1 VSTVHD
7 PAPDPQAIEQERQR
21 LSRRLDE
28 VARLCESD
36 VPPGTFYGELL
47 RRLLESLAATA
58 GAVWGRTAQ
67 GNLQILFQINLKE
80 VGLDRSEEARQ
91 AHFELLRRAV
101 VKPQPLHLLP
111 HSGAG
116 PAEEGQPAPG
126 NPTEYLLLLVPVLL
140 NDQVAGLIEVWQSPG
155 RPLNAVGG
163 FLRYMGLMAD
173 LGARY
178 QRNQMLGQMAGQQQL
193 WTQLEAFSRQVH
205 SSLNPVEVSYHV
217 ANEGRRLVACDRVSV
232 AVRRGR
238 KVTVEAISGADV
250 VEKRSNLVLLMRK
263 LSERVLQ
270 WGEKLVFTG
279 TKDDS
284 LPPKVLDAL
293 DAYLAESASKLLV
306 IQPLKDERE
315 GESTK
320 PARAAL
326 VMECFDPP
334 AEPQQLIAR
343 LDVVARHATS
353 ALYNSV
359 EHRRIPMRF
368 VWMPL
373 ATLQEG
379 VGGKA
384 KAITLAV
391 ALGLAALGGLLYALH
406 WPLKM
411 DATGQ
416 LLPQVRRV
424 IYSPVPGTVMDFT
437 VSPGDTVDEG
447 RSLATL
453 FDRDLE
459 KEIWKL
465 KIEEGNAHNMLMEAD
480 LQSKQAL
487 AANERQ
493 ESRSKADQ
501 QRYLESSKAHQ
512 LNQLLA
518 IANSDP
524 QNPGYFFLKAPAF
537 TAEDAGRL
545 TRREWTVLNGNFKE
559 ELTNR
564 AVKAS
569 DPILRLGA
577 KNGPWELEVKIP
589 QKHIGQVLQAFE
601 RLHRQGVQN
610 PELDVDFLL
619 RTDPTRKFK
628 GKLSRD
634 KIAGEANPNR
644 DDNNESE
651 PVVVAYV
658 RLDDDTIDADH
669 RVPPELLL
677 SGTEVRVKIYCGNH
691 RMGYSLFYGV
701 WEFLYD
707 KVVFFF

>member
-7 PAPDPQAIEQERQR
+7 PAPDPRAIEQERQR

-28 VARLCESD
+28 VARMCEGD
-36 VPPGTFYGELL
+36 VPPSTFYGEML

-58 GAVWGRTAQ
+58 GVIWGRNSQ
-67 GNLQILFQINLKE
+67 GNLQLLFQINLKE
-80 VGLDRSEEARQ
+80 VGIDRSDDARRS
-91 AHFELLRRAV
+91 HDELLRRAV

-116 PAEEGQPAPG
+116 PAEEGQAAPG
-126 NPTEYLLLLVPVLL
+126 NPTDHLLLLVPILL
-140 NDQVAGLIEVWQSPG
+140 NDQVSGIIEVWQSPG

-205 SSLNPVEVSYHV
+205 GSLNPIEVGYLV
-217 ANEGRRLVACDRVSV
+217 ANEGRRLIECDRVSV
-232 AVRRGR
+232 GVRHGR
-238 KVTVEAISGADV
+238 KVAIEAISGADV

-263 LSERVLQ
+263 LTDRVLQ

-284 LPPKVLDAL
+284 LPPKVLEAL

-306 IQPLKDERE
+306 VQPLKDERE
-315 GESTK
+315 GDTK
-320 PARAAL
+320 RPARAAL

-334 AEPQQLIAR
+334 AEPQQMIAR

-368 VWMPL
+368 VWLPL
-373 ATLQEG
+373 AAVQEG

-384 KAITLAV
+384 KAIALAV
-391 ALGLAALGGLLYALH
+391 VAGLAGLAGALYTVPY
-406 WPLKM
+406 PLKM
-411 DATGQ
+411 EASGQ
-416 LLPQVRRV
+416 LLTKVRRV
-424 IYSPVPGTVMDFT
+424 VYSPVAGKINQFDVVPGEV
-437 VSPGDTVDEG
+437 VEEN
-447 RSLATL
+447 RKLATCY
-453 FDRDLE
+453 DRDLE
-459 KEIWKL
+459 D
-465 KIEEGNAHNMLMEAD
+465 KIRGGKTEQENAHNEASEAD
-480 LQSKQAL
+480 RTSKEAASITDKNAL
-487 AANERQ
+487 AAKAAQFRFQ
-493 ESRSKADQ
+493 EHAKATD
-501 QRYLESSKAHQ
+501 
-512 LNQLLA
+512 LNKLYKN
-518 IANSDP
+518 ANADP
-524 QNPGYFFLKAPAF
+524 QNPGSFFLKAPTF
-537 TAEDAGRL
+537 TAEEAATLG
-545 TRREWTVLNGNFKE
+545 RREWTVLTGNFKD
-559 ELTNR
+559 ELTNKL
-564 AVKAS
+564 VKPS

-577 KNGPWELEVKIP
+577 KDGPWEIELKIP
-589 QKHIGQVLQAFE
+589 QKHIGQVLHAFE
-601 RLHRQGVQN
+601 LKKAKGE
-610 PELDVDFLL
+610 PDELDVDFLV

-634 KIAGEANPNR
+634 KIAGEASPNR

-651 PVVVAYV
+651 PVVIAYV
-658 RLDDDTIDADH
+658 RIDGENIDPEYLL
-669 RVPPELLL
+669 PPELLL
-677 SGTEVRVKIYCGNH
+677 SGTEVHAKVRCGNH
-691 RMGYSLFYGV
+691 KMGYSLFYGV
-701 WEFLYD
+701 WEFLYE